1 MEVSIEKVKSSIASF
16 VAVVLLFGG
25 GWYYLDQQRLA
36 AAAQQ
41 QDVLKLKIE
50 ADMKLQL
57 YEIRMKELEKK
68 EKLIEAQFREQSRDK
83 ELSDL
88 TLKFID
94 EVSGI
99 NFHLQCGDDQEHNVK
114 ARKAKALLSLIESKA
129 NEYGRMDIVNTFV
142 KNQRFGIGGF
152 SSECKP

>member
-1 MEVSIEKVKSSIASF
+1 MEVSIEKVKGSIASF

-36 AAAQQ
+36 VAKKQEDA
-41 QDVLKLKIE
+41 LKLKIE
-50 ADMKLQL
+50 ADMKLQQ
-57 YEIRMKELEKK
+57 YDARMKELEKR
-68 EKLIEAQFREQSRDK
+68 EKVIEAQFREQSRDK

-99 NFHLQCGDDQEHNVK
+99 DFHLQCVDDPEHNAK
-114 ARKAKALLSLIESKA
+114 ARRAKALLSLIESKA
-129 NEYGRMDIVNTFV
+129 IEYGRMDIVNTFV
-142 KNQRFGIGGF
+142 KNQQFGIVRW
-152 SSECKP
+152 SVECKP